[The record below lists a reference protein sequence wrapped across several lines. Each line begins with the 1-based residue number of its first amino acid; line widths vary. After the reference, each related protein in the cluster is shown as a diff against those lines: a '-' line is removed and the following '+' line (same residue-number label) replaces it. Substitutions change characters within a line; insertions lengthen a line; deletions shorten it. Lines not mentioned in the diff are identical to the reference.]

1 MMSENI
7 SEDIL
12 NELRHA
18 KFELATMSGKA
29 LRTRSLKIWEQVKVL
44 RDHVDELEVMYKLT
58 T

>member
-1 MMSENI
+1 MSENI